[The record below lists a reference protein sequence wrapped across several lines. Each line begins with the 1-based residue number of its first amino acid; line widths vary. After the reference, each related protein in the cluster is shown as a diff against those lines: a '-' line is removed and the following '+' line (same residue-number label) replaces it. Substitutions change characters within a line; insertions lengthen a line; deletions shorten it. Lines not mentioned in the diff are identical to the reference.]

1 MILSSHHKVFQ
12 QMIRKM
18 LKRNERKILE
28 SNGRYKEEPSRNLE
42 LKNKV
47 TKIKLKGWAQ
57 YQNGRGRGKNQ

>member
-1 MILSSHHKVFQ
+1 
-12 QMIRKM
+12 MIRKM